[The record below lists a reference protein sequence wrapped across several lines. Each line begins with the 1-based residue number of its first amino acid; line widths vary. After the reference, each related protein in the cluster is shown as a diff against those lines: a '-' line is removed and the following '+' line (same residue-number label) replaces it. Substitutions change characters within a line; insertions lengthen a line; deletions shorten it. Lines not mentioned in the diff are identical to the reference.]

1 MSNTAAVS
9 NPMIVDQDWDVVLA
23 YNSLPKQKDGKLF
36 NGALEKLA
44 NEKGVGV
51 PRVRRLITAYN
62 KAKETNQVPSFGHH
76 KKGNVG
82 RKTKKTEKVVRDM
95 KTINKENLKR
105 PRKTTVRMMKAE
117 LDKRGESLSIGTVAK
132 YIKEEGGQTRWW
144 HVKPLLQDEHKQ
156 KREAFVRSKIDWTK
170 REFINHENTVHV
182 DEKWFYLV
190 QECGK
195 VLVFPEDELPA
206 QYTQHKNS
214 IPKIMFLAAV
224 CKPQIDPNGDLFSG
238 KICLHSFIE
247 EVAAKRNSKNR
258 PAGTVEK
265 KPIAVGASE
274 YREALRRHVITMIR
288 RRLHWKK
295 GEKIIIQHDGAKPH
309 GGGGNKEYFDRIK
322 YQYGWHIEVETQP
335 AQSPDLNV
343 NDLGFF
349 AGLQARSE
357 QLRNDCESIE
367 TLIHRVQQAWR
378 LYSPYSLDACF
389 GVLHEVYRLILLH
402 EGGNKFRTLH
412 SIVRRRQDAGMVPVN
427 YSIDFDEDMYSDS
440 ESSEHVESI
449 LPSSKVISI

>member
-23 YNSLPKQKDGKLF
+23 YNNLPKQKDGKLHH
-36 NGALEKLA
+36 GALQKLA
-44 NEKGVGV
+44 HEKKVSV
-51 PRVRRLITAYN
+51 NRVRRLITTYN
-62 KAKETNQVPSFGHH
+62 KSKEANQVPSFGHH

-82 RKTKKTEKVVRDM
+82 RKTKKTHKVVRDM
-95 KTINKENLKR
+95 KAINKENLRR
-105 PRKTTVRMMKAE
+105 PRKTTVRMMRAE
-117 LDKRGESLSIGTVAK
+117 LAKRGENLGIKAVAK
-132 YIKEEGGQTRWW
+132 YIKEEGGKTRWW
-144 HVKPLLQDEHKQ
+144 HVKPMLQDEHHQ
-156 KREAFVRSKIDWTK
+156 KRESFVRSKIDWSK

-214 IPKIMFLAAV
+214 IPKVMFLAAV
-224 CKPQIDPNGDLFSG
+224 CKPQTDPTGELFSG
-238 KICLHSFIE
+238 KICLYPFVE
-247 EVAAKRNSKNR
+247 QVAAKRSSKNR
-258 PAGTVEK
+258 PAGTLEL

-274 YREALRRHVITMIR
+274 YREALRYHVIPMIR

-309 GGGGNKEYFDRIK
+309 GGSGNKEYFDKIK
-322 YQYGWHIEVETQP
+322 YQYGWHLEVETQP

-357 QLRNDCESIE
+357 HLRNNCENVE
-367 TLIHRVQQAWR
+367 TLVHRFQQAWR
-378 LYSPYSLDACF
+378 LYSPGSLDACF

-402 EGGNKFRTLH
+402 DGGNKFRTLH
-412 SIVRRRQDAGMVPVN
+412 SIVRRRQAAGMDAIN
-427 YSIDFDEDMYSDS
+427 YSVDFHDDMYSDS
-440 ESSEHVESI
+440 ESSEHVESG
-449 LPSSKVISI
+449 SDA